1 MHTVVM
7 QVQNGTQLRA
17 LLDYLQTVGFGRV
30 IFPGRECVGEDTCR
44 LVPIVQED
52 PVGQYSGQA
61 APFDESPTVAILDRW
76 RTTIKQHNGQVW
88 MSRMAIRQDDT
99 ACNVRH
105 IGDEGPTAT
114 APSARFVQ
122 SVIFGDAPAPAGMDS
137 EMIAAARRIARR
149 LWPN

>member
-44 LVPIVQED
+44 LIPIAQETAAD
-52 PVGQYSGQA
+52 RPGSHRPVGQYSGQA
-61 APFDESPTVAILDRW
+61 APFDESPTVALLDRW
-76 RTTIKQHNGQVW
+76 RTTTKQHNG
-88 MSRMAIRQDDT
+88 RQ
-99 ACNVRH
+99 
-105 IGDEGPTAT
+105 IGEERPA
-114 APSARFVQ
+114 APSARFVH